1 MREAGRIVAVT
12 LQELREN
19 VKPGV
24 TTAALD
30 AIAERTVLALGAIPA
45 FKGYSGFPASTCLSV
60 NDEVVHGIPN
70 PARVLEEG
78 DILSIDFGAI
88 YQGYYGDSAITVG
101 VGEISD
107 EARKLLAVTEAALYE
122 GIKHA
127 RSGNRLGAVS
137 NAIESY
143 AEKAGFSVVR
153 QYVGHGIGRQMHEE
167 PQVPNF
173 GPPNKGPML
182 KTGMVLAIEPM
193 LNTGTESTVVR
204 PDNWTVVTADG
215 GLSAHFEHTVA
226 ITSGEPDILTRL

>member
-30 AIAERTVLALGAIPA
+30 AIAERTVRALGAIPA

>member
-107 EARKLLAVTEAALYE
+107 EARKLLA
-122 GIKHA
+122 
-127 RSGNRLGAVS
+127 
-137 NAIESY
+137 ES
-143 AEKAGFSVVR
+143 
-153 QYVGHGIGRQMHEE
+153 
-167 PQVPNF
+167 P
-173 GPPNKGPML
+173 
-182 KTGMVLAIEPM
+182 
-193 LNTGTESTVVR
+193 
-204 PDNWTVVTADG
+204 
-215 GLSAHFEHTVA
+215 
-226 ITSGEPDILTRL
+226 